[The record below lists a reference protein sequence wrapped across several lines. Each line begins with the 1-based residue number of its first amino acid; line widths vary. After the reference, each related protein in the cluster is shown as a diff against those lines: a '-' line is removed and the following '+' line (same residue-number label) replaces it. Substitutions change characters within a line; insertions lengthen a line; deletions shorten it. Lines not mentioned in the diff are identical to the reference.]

1 MKKCPYCAE
10 EIQEDAIK
18 CRFCGEFLEKTC
30 PALPAG
36 RQAAGR
42 EKVKWYFK
50 TPMLITAFLCIGPL
64 ALPFLWLNPRFS
76 RNKKLV
82 ISAIVLI
89 LSYYLGAA
97 VINSLKSVSKYY
109 QFILGNI

>member
-18 CRFCGEFLEKTC
+18 CRFCGEFLEKK
-30 PALPAG
+30 
-36 RQAAGR
+36 
-42 EKVKWYFK
+42 EKDKWYFK
-50 TPMLITAFLCIGPL
+50 TSMLIIAFLCLGPF
-64 ALPFLWLNPRFS
+64 ALPLLWLNPHFS

-89 LSYYLGAA
+89 LSYYLGTV
-97 VINSLKSVSKYY
+97 VINSLKSISKYY
-109 QFILGNI
+109 QFIFGNI

>member
-18 CRFCGEFLEKTC
+18 CRFCGEFLEK
-30 PALPAG
+30 
-36 RQAAGR
+36 R